1 MKCECE
7 KEKSDA
13 KPVQKRSIC
22 NKVHNTN
29 STNRDYTLYT
39 KKRFFPSIRAP
50 SNIFCLECTCFLNHW
65 RMRKVE
71 NRSYISRKKILG
83 DIRLCKIVLRWV

>member
-1 MKCECE
+1 VSVGATFINNEIAIDQMECECE
-7 KEKSDA
+7 KDKSDA

-50 SNIFCLECTCFLNHW
+50 SNIFCLECTCFLNH
-65 RMRKVE
+65 
-71 NRSYISRKKILG
+71 
-83 DIRLCKIVLRWV
+83 